1 MAAHSFLER
10 ELNAVDAVLAK
21 AGISAQYTASKRL
34 LDQRPGR
41 LYRIQADD
49 ACKLERLL
57 QVRFVDDG
65 RKTSIE
71 VDGENAG
78 TDLSYHCERVNRYGF
93 GTGCV
98 NIKAPNLEVAI
109 VKCALLA
116 HVKEWFGA
124 VANSGPC
131 SNRGR

>member
-1 MAAHSFLER
+1 MLIIATVRERELLLAAHSFLER

-78 TDLSYHCERVNRYGF
+78 TE
-93 GTGCV
+93 
-98 NIKAPNLEVAI
+98 ANLQEP
-109 VKCALLA
+109 
-116 HVKEWFGA
+116 F
-124 VANSGPC
+124 
-131 SNRGR
+131 